1 MGNPKSLSRAVG
13 ILITIFGF
21 AFSVSA
27 VPQSLKVAVSGR
39 VLDQNSAAITGAT
52 VVLKPAG
59 ANYEFTTATDDTGS
73 FRFESVLAGEY
84 RITAFRSGFATKA
97 TTITVA
103 SGSQGIELVLEPG
116 PVAESVVVASS
127 HLAHNLETIENT
139 PGSIGIVDAQTL
151 ESSHAFTSGEVLRRV
166 AGVNIRDEEGLGLRP
181 NIGIRGLNPTRSSKV
196 LLLEDGIPLTYAPY
210 GDNASYYHPPI
221 DRFESVEVLK
231 GSGQILYG
239 PQTVGGVVNYITPT
253 PPATRAGWVSLT
265 GGNRDYFNGHV
276 NYGDTIGN
284 TGLLFDFTRK
294 QGRGAREN
302 VRSGLNDFN
311 FKSIT
316 TLTSKQALTLR
327 FNYYGERSNVGYT
340 GLREDEFR
348 ANPRG
353 NPFRN
358 DFFYGNRFGASLT
371 HGLVITPEAV
381 LTTTIYGSYFRRH
394 WWRQS
399 SNSNERPNDASDPQC
414 GGMVN
419 LNTTCG
425 NQGRLR
431 AYYFAGVE
439 PRMRITK
446 RIFDRQS
453 EFDFGFRVHFE
464 DQERRQKNGDR
475 PTSRDG
481 LLVEDNQRRN
491 RAYSGFIQNRFFF
504 GKFVITPG
512 LRLEHVKLSRLNR
525 LLNVSGKTQLT
536 QLVPGIG
543 VAYKPSEKITL
554 FAGAHRGFAPPRT
567 EDVINNTTGGSIDLD
582 PELSWNYEAG
592 LRARPLTGVAIEAT
606 FFRMDYENQ
615 VIPASL
621 AGGIGSTFTNGG
633 RTLHQG
639 LELSWRFDS
648 AALLGQRYN
657 IYLRGAYTLVSD
669 AQFRGVRF
677 SSVPGFATTSVSGNR
692 LPYAPKSL
700 VTTSIG
706 YAHPNGFDGFVE
718 AVYVS
723 SQFGDDLN
731 SVNPISANGQTGMI
745 PSYTIWNATANY
757 TVETWRTTFFISAKN
772 LFDRLYVTDR
782 ARGILPG
789 PPRGVHAGLRFNF

>member
-1 MGNPKSLSRAVG
+1 MHPTWSTKVLAV
-13 ILITIFGF
+13 LITVFGF
-21 AFSVSA
+21 AFTVDA
-27 VPQSLKVAVSGR
+27 LPQSLKLTISGR

-52 VVLKPAG
+52 VNLQPTA
-59 ANYEFTTATDDTGS
+59 ANYEFTTTTDDTG
-73 FRFESVLAGEY
+73 FFKFENIRAGEY
-84 RITAFRSGFATKA
+84 LITVFRSGFSTKV
-97 TTITVA
+97 TSITVSAA
-103 SGSQGIELVLEPG
+103 SEEINVVLDPG

-127 HLAHNLETIENT
+127 HLTHNLETIENT

-151 ESSHAFTSGEVLRRV
+151 ESTRAFTSGEVLRKV
-166 AGVNIRDEEGLGLRP
+166 AGVNIRDEEGFGLRP

-210 GDNASYYHPPI
+210 GDNSSYYHPPV

-239 PQTVGGVVNYITPT
+239 PQTIGGVVNYITPM
-253 PPATRAGWVSLT
+253 PPSSRAGWISLT
-265 GGNRDYFNGHV
+265 GGNRDYFNGHL
-276 NYGDTIGN
+276 NYGDTIKD

-294 QGRGAREN
+294 QGRGARQN
-302 VRSGLNDFN
+302 IRSGLNDFN

-316 TLTSKQALTLR
+316 SLTLSQAITIR
-327 FNYYGERSNVGYT
+327 FNYYGERSNVGYS

-348 ANPRG
+348 ANPRQ

-358 DFFYGNRFGASLT
+358 DFFYGNRVGGSLT
-371 HGLVITPEAV
+371 HGFVLKPEAV
-381 LTTTIYGSYFRRH
+381 LTTTVYGSYFRRH

-399 SNSNERPNDASDPQC
+399 SNSNERPNDSSDPQC
-414 GGMVN
+414 GGMAN

-446 RIFDRQS
+446 RIFDRQN
-453 EFDFGFRVHFE
+453 ELDFGFRAHFE

-475 PTSRDG
+475 STSRDG
-481 LLVEDNQRRN
+481 VLVEDNQRRN
-491 RAYSGFIQNRFFF
+491 QAYSAFIQNRFFF
-504 GKFVITPG
+504 GKWVITPG

-525 LLNVSGKTQLT
+525 LLNVRGKTQLT
-536 QLVPGIG
+536 QLIPGIG
-543 VAYKPSEKITL
+543 VSYKPSEKITM
-554 FAGAHRGFAPPRT
+554 FGGVHRGFAPPRT

-592 LRARPLTGVAIEAT
+592 LRARPIAGVAVEAT

-615 VIPASL
+615 IVPASL
-621 AGGIGSTFTNGG
+621 AGGVGSTFTNGG
-633 RTLHQG
+633 KTLHQG

-648 AALLGQRYN
+648 AALLGRRHNVYM
-657 IYLRGAYTLVSD
+657 RGAYTLVSE

-677 SSVPGFATTSVSGNR
+677 SSVPGFGGTSVSGNR
-692 LPYAPKSL
+692 LPYAPKNFL
-700 VTTSIG
+700 TASIG
-706 YAHPNGFDGFVE
+706 YAHPRGFDGFLE
-718 AVYVS
+718 TVYVG

-731 SVNPISANGQTGMI
+731 RTNPTSANGQTGLI

-757 TVETWRTTFFISAKN
+757 KVEKLRTTFFITAKN
-772 LFDRLYVTDR
+772 LFDRLYITDR

-789 PPRGVHAGLRFNF
+789 PPRAVHAGFRFNF

>member
-1 MGNPKSLSRAVG
+1 MRSRKSPSRALGV
-13 ILITIFGF
+13 LITVVGF
-21 AFSVSA
+21 AFTVGA
-27 VPQSLKVAVSGR
+27 IPQSLKVTVSGR

-52 VVLKPAG
+52 VTLQRTA
-59 ANYEFTTATDDTGS
+59 ANYEFTTTTDDTGA
-73 FRFESVLAGEY
+73 FKFENVVPGEY
-84 RITAFRSGFATKA
+84 RITVFQSGFATKA
-97 TTITVA
+97 TTMTVA
-103 SGSQGIELVLEPG
+103 SGSEGIDIVLEPG
-116 PVAESVVVASS
+116 PLAESVVVASS

-139 PGSIGIVDAQTL
+139 PGSISIVDAQTL
-151 ESSHAFTSGEVLRRV
+151 ESSRAFNSGEVLRKV
-166 AGVNIRDEEGLGLRP
+166 AGINIRDEEGFGLRP

-239 PQTVGGVVNYITPT
+239 PQTVGGVINYITPT
-253 PPATRAGWVSLT
+253 PPASSAGWISLT
-265 GGNRDYFNGHV
+265 GGNRDYFNGHI
-276 NYGDTIGN
+276 NYGDTIRN
-284 TGLLFDFTRK
+284 TGVLFDFTRK

-316 TLTSKQALTLR
+316 TLTSKQAVTIR
-327 FNYYGERSNVGYT
+327 FNYYGERSNVGYS
-340 GLREDEFR
+340 GAREDEFR
-348 ANPRG
+348 ANPRQ

-358 DFFYGNRFGASLT
+358 DFFYGNRFGGSLT
-371 HGLVITPEAV
+371 HGFVITPEAV
-381 LTTTIYGSYFRRH
+381 LTTTVYGSYFRRH

-414 GGMVN
+414 GGMAN

-439 PRMRITK
+439 PRLRITK
-446 RIFDRQS
+446 RIFDRRN
-453 EFDFGFRVHFE
+453 ELDFGFRAHFE
-464 DQERRQKNGDR
+464 NQDRRQENGDR
-475 PTSRDG
+475 PTSRNG
-481 LLVEDNQRRN
+481 VLVEDNQRRN
-491 RAYSGFIQNRFFF
+491 QAYSGFIQNRFFF
-504 GKFVITPG
+504 GKWVITPG
-512 LRLEHVKLSRLNR
+512 LRLEHIKLSRLNR
-525 LLNVSGKTQLT
+525 LINVSGKTQLT
-536 QLVPGIG
+536 QLVPGMG
-543 VAYKPSEKITL
+543 LSYKPSEKMTI
-554 FAGAHRGFAPPRT
+554 FAGVHRGFAPPRT

-592 LRARPLTGVAIEAT
+592 VRARPVSGVALEGT

-615 VIPASL
+615 IVPASL

-657 IYLRGAYTLVSD
+657 IYLRGAYTLVSE

-692 LPYAPKSL
+692 LPYAPKNFL
-700 VTTSIG
+700 TTSIG
-706 YAHPNGFDGFVE
+706 YAHPSGFDGFLE
-718 AVYVS
+718 TVYVG

-731 SVNPISANGQTGMI
+731 SVNPISGNGQTGMI
-745 PSYTIWNATANY
+745 PSYTIWNGTVNY
-757 TVETWRTTFFISAKN
+757 SVEKWRTTFFITAKN
-772 LFDRLYVTDR
+772 LFDRLYITDR

-789 PPRGVHAGLRFNF
+789 PPRALHAGLRFNF